1 MLGEGKKNFP
11 TGATGIY
18 AQHESLKFYGWGGG
32 ENMQKEMAQE
42 TEVGRSEEIRD
53 MQRSATSKTLLTF
66 PCSKPLGLTSTVL
79 QTGADTWGTSWLG
92 SAGEP
97 MLHKTSS
104 AVK

>member
-1 MLGEGKKNFP
+1 MWTEWSGQNRGE
-11 TGATGIY
+11 Y
-18 AQHESLKFYGWGGG
+18 AERAGSGNRGG
-32 ENMQKEMAQE
+32 MQ
-42 TEVGRSEEIRD
+42 VDGS
-53 MQRSATSKTLLTF
+53 
-66 PCSKPLGLTSTVL
+66 SKPYVESQRTVL

>member
-1 MLGEGKKNFP
+1 MTVIPINLPVFLTMTVIP
-11 TGATGIY
+11 I
-18 AQHESLKFYGWGGG
+18 
-32 ENMQKEMAQE
+32 
-42 TEVGRSEEIRD
+42 GR
-53 MQRSATSKTLLTF
+53 
-66 PCSKPLGLTSTVL
+66 TVL